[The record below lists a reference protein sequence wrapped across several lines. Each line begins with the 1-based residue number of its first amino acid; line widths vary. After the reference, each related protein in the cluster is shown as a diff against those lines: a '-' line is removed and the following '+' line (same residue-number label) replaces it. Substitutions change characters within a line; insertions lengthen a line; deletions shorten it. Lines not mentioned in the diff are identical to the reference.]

1 MNLKLHHTCLF
12 IFCAIVMPFLTLSAQ
27 IEVKWLDPARDYRPG
42 QDSRWHL
49 KAENSFADEQN
60 GLPVL
65 FIDLEGFEVIRPEV
79 NLIAPQFAALDSIE
93 QLAVIQS
100 GADNLEIGVKAL
112 PFHAR
117 ETSGTRVYVN
127 PIRRNASGELEKLIS
142 FGLSVEQ
149 GRKTENVQYQH
160 YADVSVLNSGLWFKM
175 AIPETGIYK
184 VTYEDL
190 ISMGLNVQGSSSSN
204 IRIFGYGGGMLP
216 ERAGEPRYDDL
227 PEVAIHVV
235 DRGDGVMNPGDYLL
249 FYARGPLAWKYNAD
263 SDRFDHQVHY
273 YSDYSWYFVTLLPS
287 QGVRIPGFPQPQG
300 SATHIVNTY
309 NWYDVY
315 NPREMNLIKS
325 GKYWVGDVFDLLT
338 KRDYTFRPF
347 SRAESGPVSIR
358 LSVLARS
365 TAAVSFDLTVAGQT
379 NNMFLPPILIGP
391 DYIYAN
397 ISTQRFN
404 YEFNGDF
411 SGATL
416 RFNKSLNSSTGWLNY
431 IEVNAIA
438 NLEFKGGQLGFRRSS
453 VQGGIV
459 EYQITGNASMDQL
472 WDVTDPLRPGKIE
485 PIVSGGNRIF
495 KALSDTLREYIIA
508 DGQSYMKPAL
518 TQKVDNQ
525 NLHGLTAHDMVMV
538 VHPLFMEEAR
548 RLADFHVNHNDLS
561 VLVVQPQQIYNE
573 FSSGAQDISAIRDF
587 IRMLWKKAPTG
598 KTPRFLLLFGDA
610 SYDYKDVI
618 AGNTNFVPTFQSRE
632 SLHPVSTYATD
643 DFFGCI
649 DDDEGGLTTD
659 ILDIGVGRLV
669 VTTAE
674 EAKMAVDKIIRYTS
688 ENETMHGD
696 WRNVIAFVADDEDY
710 NDHMIQANNLA
721 TMIDTT
727 YPNYNVDK
735 IFLDAYPQVSAPG
748 GQRIPAANEAINQRV
763 SKGALIVNYTG
774 HGGETSWAKEKVLEV
789 ADINSWTNYNRMPV
803 FMTATCEFSRYDDPE
818 RVSAGELV
826 FLNPKGG
833 GIALFT
839 TARPTLGNP
848 NYNLSRNFYNIALQA
863 TSGQS
868 PYLGDLI
875 RISKQMTGPGPNVKK
890 FVLLGDPAMKMAY
903 PTYSVETVAING
915 GDIIPGVADTLKAL
929 QSVTI
934 SGRITNADRQ
944 LLSDFNGMVY
954 PTIFDKETSVT
965 TLGAGGF
972 SPMVFSV
979 RKNII
984 YKGNV
989 KVVNGEFSF
998 TFIVPKDIA
1007 YNFGGGKISYYASDG
1022 NRDAAGYF
1030 KQIIVGGMSKDVLN
1044 DSQGPE
1050 IELYLNNEKFRSG
1063 GYTDENPVLLAKLKD
1078 ESGINTVG
1086 NSIGHDIVA
1095 VLDGKSNY
1103 PFILNEYY
1111 QTDVDTYQR
1120 GTVRYPMFKL
1130 AAGPHEITLKV
1141 WDINNNSSEKTIQ
1154 FVVVPSEEIELGQL
1168 LVYPNPSNG
1177 SFSVEI
1183 EHNQSETE
1191 LQARVDLFTL
1201 SGVNVIS
1208 LEQHIFADGYRNNV
1222 IAWNGISATGQKLDP
1237 GFYIGSV
1244 SITNLSGDTASKS
1257 FKLLVTR

>member
-1 MNLKLHHTCLF
+1 MTF
-12 IFCAIVMPFLTLSAQ
+12 FAIVMPFLPLSAQ
-27 IEVKWLDPARDYRPG
+27 YEVKWLAPAQDYH
-42 QDSRWHL
+42 DEHASRWYL
-49 KAENSFADEQN
+49 RAENCFIDEHN

-65 FIDLEGFEVIRPEV
+65 FVDLEGFNANHPEV
-79 NLIAPQFAALDSIE
+79 NLIEPRFIALDSIE

-100 GADNLEIGVKAL
+100 GADKLEIGVKAL

-117 ETSGTRVYVN
+117 EASGIRVYIN
-127 PIRRNASGELEKLIS
+127 PIRKNASGQLEKLVS
-142 FGLSVEQ
+142 FELSVEP
-149 GRKTENVQYQH
+149 GREIENIQHQH
-160 YADVSVLNSGLWFKM
+160 YAGVSVLNSGPWFKM

-190 ISMGLNVQGSSSSN
+190 KNMGLNVQGSSSSA

-216 ERAGEPRYDDL
+216 EKAGLPRHDDL
-227 PEVAIHVV
+227 PEVAIHVA
-235 DRGDGVMNPGDYLL
+235 DGGDGVFNPGDYLL
-249 FYARGPLAWKYNAD
+249 FYAQGPLAWKYNAD
-263 SDRFDHQVHY
+263 DDRFDHQVHY
-273 YSDYSWYFVTLLPS
+273 YSDYSWYFITLLPS
-287 QGVRIPGFPQPQG
+287 GGLRIPTFPQPQG
-300 SATHIVNTY
+300 SATRIVNTY

-315 NPREMNLIKS
+315 NPREMNLIWS

-347 SRAESGPVSIR
+347 SRSEAEPVSIR
-358 LSVLARS
+358 LSALARS

-379 NNMFLPPILIGP
+379 NTLFLPKIIIGP
-391 DYIYAN
+391 DYQYAN

-404 YEFNGDF
+404 YEFSGNF

-431 IEVNAIA
+431 IEVNAVA
-438 NLEFKGGQLGFRRSS
+438 NLEFKGGQLAFRRSN

-459 EYQITGNASMDQL
+459 EYHISGNASMDQI

-485 PIVSGGNRIF
+485 PLTSGGSRIF
-495 KALSDTLREYIIA
+495 KALSDTLREYIVA
-508 DGQSYMKPAL
+508 DAQGYLKPAL
-518 TQKVDNQ
+518 TEKVENQ

-538 VHPLFMEEAR
+538 VHPLFMEQAQ

-561 VLVVQPQQIYNE
+561 VLIVQPQQIYNE

-587 IRMLWKKAPTG
+587 MRMLWKEAPAG

-610 SYDYKDVI
+610 SYDYKDI
-618 AGNTNFVPTFQSRE
+618 LAGNTNFVPTFQSRE

-649 DDDEGGLTTD
+649 DDNEGGLTTD
-659 ILDIGVGRLV
+659 IMDIGVGRLV
-669 VTTAE
+669 VTTPE
-674 EAKMAVDKIIRYTS
+674 EAKMAVDKIIHYTTD
-688 ENETMHGD
+688 NETMHGD

-710 NDHMIQANNLA
+710 NDHMMQANNLA

-727 YPNYNVDK
+727 YPNYNIDK
-735 IFLDAYPQVSAPG
+735 IFLDAYPQVSTPG
-748 GQRIPAANEAINQRV
+748 GQRIPAAKEAINQRV

-774 HGGETSWAKEKVLEV
+774 HGGETSWAEEKVLEV
-789 ADINSWTNYNRMPV
+789 ADINSWTNYNRLPV
-803 FMTATCEFSRYDDPE
+803 FMTATCEFSRYDDPA
-818 RVSAGELV
+818 RVSAGELI

-848 NYNLSRNFYNIALQA
+848 NYNLTRNFYNIALQA
-863 TSGQS
+863 TPGQA
-868 PYLGDLI
+868 PFLGDLI
-875 RISKQMTGPGPNVKK
+875 RISKQMTGPGVNVKK

-915 GDIIPGVADTLKAL
+915 VDIIPGVADTLKAL

-965 TLGAGGF
+965 TLGGGAF
-972 SPMVFSV
+972 NPMVFSI

-998 TFIVPKDIA
+998 TFIVPRDIA
-1007 YNFGGGKISYYASDG
+1007 YNFGAGKISYYASDG
-1022 NRDAAGYF
+1022 KRDAAGYF

-1044 DSQGPE
+1044 DTHGPE

-1063 GYTDENPVLLAKLKD
+1063 GFTDENPVLLAKLKD

-1103 PFILNEYY
+1103 PFVLNEYY

-1120 GTVRYPMFKL
+1120 GSVRYPMFKL
-1130 AAGPHEITLKV
+1130 AAGPHELTLKV
-1141 WDINNNSSEKTIQ
+1141 WDINNNSAEKSIQ
-1154 FVVVPSEEIELGQL
+1154 FVVVPSREIELGQL
-1168 LVYPNPSNG
+1168 LVYPNPSSG
-1177 SFSVEI
+1177 SFTVEI
-1183 EHNQSETE
+1183 EHNQSEVE
-1191 LQARVDLFTL
+1191 LQARVDLFSL

-1208 LEQHIFADGYRNNV
+1208 LKQHVFANGYRNNV
-1222 IAWNGISATGQKLDP
+1222 IVWNGISATGQTLDP
-1237 GFYIGSV
+1237 GFYIGKV
-1244 SITNLSGDTASKS
+1244 SITNPSGDTASKS